1 MSTATMPAVS
11 GTCPAVRAPRTV
23 LLVDD
28 HRIFTDV
35 LAFALDAQPDLRC
48 VAVANSARE
57 GLAKAAAYDFDVAIV
72 DLHLPD
78 AGGLAVVEELRAI
91 RPAALLVV
99 LTGHPRADLAAAAHR
114 AGADAF
120 LAKDDA
126 LHAVLGVLRGAPPP
140 SPRRRL
146 ADTAGPQLTPREH
159 EVLASLASG
168 ADARTISHDLGLSMH
183 TVRDYIKT
191 ILAKFGVHT
200 QHAAVVAA
208 IESGLVT
215 AGKRHP

>member
-1 MSTATMPAVS
+1 MSTATMPA
-11 GTCPAVRAPRTV
+11 GCGAGAAGRGPRAV

-48 VAVANSARE
+48 VAVANSARD
-57 GLAKAAAYDFDVAIV
+57 GLAKAAVYDFDVAIV

-78 AGGLAVVEELRAI
+78 AGGLAVVEALRAM
-91 RPAALLVV
+91 RPTALLVV

-126 LHAVLGVLRGAPPP
+126 LNAVLGVLRGGPP
-140 SPRRRL
+140 PRRRFDG
-146 ADTAGPQLTPREH
+146 AAGPQLTPRER
-159 EVLASLASG
+159 EVLALLASG
-168 ADARTISHDLGLSMH
+168 ADARRIAQDLGLSMH

-191 ILAKFGVHT
+191 ILAKLGVHT
-200 QHAAVVAA
+200 QHAAVAA
-208 IESGLVT
+208 AVESGLVT
-215 AGKRHP
+215 TGKRYP